1 MAWSFKGNER
11 PSSLLL
17 EPWMLL
23 WLGDTPECLT
33 EDDLWEER
41 RVGPEPL
48 VSHSM
53 GGGDMI
59 IVGGEDEVETE
70 E

>member
-1 MAWSFKGNER
+1 
-11 PSSLLL
+11 
-17 EPWMLL
+17 MLL

-59 IVGGEDEVETE
+59 IVCGRGG
-70 E
+70 